1 MDIQR
6 LINTVFVAKKRGST
20 FKTTLATLSLI
31 TSLPL
36 AMSLTAA
43 EVSLAF
49 YTLPTSLP
57 AGIPGEI
64 FRQETMR
71 AGPPS
76 ANNAAHALRL
86 MYHSVDALGNPSL
99 TTGSIIIPKNADAT
113 LRKIIVMAPGTAG
126 PAFRCTPSRMIDNG
140 SYYEQAAIN
149 DMLYRGYI
157 IAIPDYEGYH
167 QNPQS
172 TYIIGRSMGAAAI
185 DIARAAAH
193 HFNANISE
201 YQVAFRGYSQGGAAS
216 LWAAQ
221 MQPTYAPEMTVVGT
235 AAGGVPAN
243 LAQVALPLEGQSG
256 FGVLFYALLG
266 QGYAYPELS
275 LPPYL
280 NQAGR
285 DAVSDMENDMCV
297 IELIQGF
304 SGKKLSDL
312 TDINPLNTDRF
323 NRIAENALGK
333 VEIDSPI
340 FQYHEVEDGLVAFG
354 QAKDLR
360 TTYCAQGATHT
371 WKEYDTEGENG
382 VIRHINLVYHGN
394 ADVIE
399 FLEDRFNGIPASS
412 NCVE

>member
-1 MDIQR
+1 MD
-6 LINTVFVAKKRGST
+6 INTVLVAKRRIYTLKGA
-20 FKTTLATLSLI
+20 LATLSLI
-31 TSLPL
+31 TLLPL
-36 AMSLTAA
+36 SLQIAA
-43 EVSLAF
+43 TETEDVLTF

-64 FRQETMR
+64 FREEPMR

-76 ANNAAHALRL
+76 ANKAADAFRV
-86 MYHSVDALGNPSL
+86 MYHSANALGNPNL
-99 TTGSIIIPKNADAT
+99 TTGSIIIPKGSTST
-113 LRKIIVMAPGTAG
+113 LRNIVVMAPGTAG

-140 SYYEQAAIN
+140 AYYEQSAIN
-149 DMLYRGYI
+149 DMLSRGYI

-172 TYIIGRSMGAAAI
+172 TYIVGRSMGAAAI
-185 DIARAAAH
+185 DIARATAH
-193 HFNANISE
+193 HFNANVSE

-243 LAQVALPLEGQSG
+243 LAQVALPLEGQPG

-266 QGYAYPELS
+266 QDYAYPGLS
-275 LPPYL
+275 LSPYL
-280 NQAGR
+280 SDAGR
-285 DAVSDMENDMCV
+285 AAVSSMENDMCV

-312 TDINPLNTDRF
+312 TDINPLNLDRF
-323 NRIAENALGK
+323 NRIAENELGK
-333 VEIDSPI
+333 TEITSPI
-340 FQYHEVEDGLVAFG
+340 FQYHEIQDGLVAFG

-360 TTYCAQGATHT
+360 TTYCSQGATHT
-371 WKEYDTEGENG
+371 WKEYDTDGENG

-394 ADVIE
+394 ADVID
-399 FLEDRFNGIPASS
+399 FLENRFSGIPASS

>member
-1 MDIQR
+1 MDTSTALPKKKCIS
-6 LINTVFVAKKRGST
+6 TAKG
-20 FKTTLATLSLI
+20 TLATLLLMAL
-31 TSLPL
+31 LPL
-36 AMSLTAA
+36 PFPLAAA
-43 EVSLAF
+43 ETEGALTF

-57 AGIPGEI
+57 AGIPGQI
-64 FRQETMR
+64 FREEPMH

-76 ANNAAHALRL
+76 ANKAAEAFRV
-86 MYHSVDALGNPSL
+86 MYHSVNALGNPNL
-99 TTGSIIIPKNADAT
+99 TTGSIIFPKGSGST
-113 LRKIIVMAPGTAG
+113 LRNIVVMAPGTAG

-140 SYYEQAAIN
+140 AYYEQAAIN
-149 DMLYRGYI
+149 DMLERGYI

-172 TYIIGRSMGAAAI
+172 TYIVGHSMGAAAI
-185 DIARAAAH
+185 DLARATAH
-193 HFNANISE
+193 HFNANVSE
-201 YQVAFRGYSQGGAAS
+201 YQIAFRGYSQGGAAS

-243 LAQVALPLEGQSG
+243 LAQVALPLEGQPG

-266 QGYAYPELS
+266 QDYAYPELS
-275 LPPYL
+275 LAPYL
-280 NQAGR
+280 NAAGR
-285 DAVSDMENDMCV
+285 TAVSDMESDMCV

-312 TDINPLNTDRF
+312 TDINPLNLDRF
-323 NRIAENALGK
+323 NRIAENELGK
-333 VEIDSPI
+333 VQINSPI
-340 FQYHEVEDGLVAFG
+340 FQYHEIQDGLVAFG

-360 TTYCAQGATHT
+360 TTYCSKGAKHT
-371 WKEYDTEGENG
+371 WKEYDTAGENG

-394 ADVIE
+394 ADVIK
-399 FLEDRFNGIPASS
+399 FLEDRFSGRPSSS